1 MGVVWRKLIMLK
13 YMKEDF
19 KKQSYTL
26 YLDRRDGRV
35 SIVEDVSILQL
46 ISIFYLCLMLGQIWE
61 KSIMES

>member
-1 MGVVWRKLIMLK
+1 MLK

-46 ISIFYLCLMLGQIWE
+46 ISIFHLYLMLGQIWE
-61 KSIMES
+61 KSVMES

>member
-1 MGVVWRKLIMLK
+1 
-13 YMKEDF
+13 MKEDF